1 MLLIDR
7 GGGRT
12 WHARHIENFITQ
24 KTISGKEII
33 EKGLEQARSFN
44 VKIEKGTVTKA
55 IKNDQFEV
63 YAGEKRYLSRFV
75 IVSSGVY
82 DHLPQIENL
91 YKFLGTSFSH
101 A

>member
-63 YAGEKRYLSRFV
+63 YAGEKDIFQDL
-75 IVSSGVY
+75 
-82 DHLPQIENL
+82 
-91 YKFLGTSFSH
+91 
-101 A
+101 